1 MDAAGSSTY
10 CFNCMIMLYG
20 HIVEVTESLYYVHIK
35 NINKWPKNENYACKV
50 GISRAEHAHAL
61 SILPVVSAS
70 CPVHELSSPR
80 VDQSASHPVRKLAY
94 LRVVQ

>member
-1 MDAAGSSTY
+1 MYTSKTS
-10 CFNCMIMLYG
+10 
-20 HIVEVTESLYYVHIK
+20 
-35 NINKWPKNENYACKV
+35 INGKKTKTMHAK
-50 GISRAEHAHAL
+50 SASAEHAHAL

-80 VDQSASHPVRKLAY
+80 DDQSASHPVRKLAY